1 LAIAINVARSIHGNL
16 LPFVIARLPEGKPL
30 QSPFCFITSLLSM
43 TISQAVLAR
52 LLEEEQSKNYRF
64 PPTSTEILLEEK
76 GHFKNK
82 TF

>member
-1 LAIAINVARSIHGNL
+1 
-16 LPFVIARLPEGKPL
+16 
-30 QSPFCFITSLLSM
+30 M
-43 TISQAVLAR
+43 TINQAVLAR

-82 TF
+82 KF